1 LTGRANKKDENFTRL
16 FLWLLPFFWLSSP
29 DDMDIANKSL
39 WQSSCCHISFSQSF
53 CVLGDW
59 VSSRTESS
67 FVVIWVFLNYRFFF
81 WFAAVRSDIA
91 SQQQDEI
98 DDALQ
103 MGVLRSSGHSYLWVR
118 FRV

>member
-1 LTGRANKKDENFTRL
+1 
-16 FLWLLPFFWLSSP
+16 LSCK
-29 DDMDIANKSL
+29 A
-39 WQSSCCHISFSQSF
+39 CCFSQFF

-59 VSSRTESS
+59 VSSRNESS
-67 FVVIWVFLNYRFFF
+67 FVVICVFLNYRFSFL
-81 WFAAVRSDIA
+81 VCGCLDIA

-98 DDALQ
+98 DDALK